1 MRSRTLWIVAAVLTL
16 ACAAY
21 QRVTGPTWPAR
32 GSVELAGEEIRYRL
46 PRSHAGPGDAAIAVR
61 APADARGTLSFRRHA
76 TNDAWTRVAM
86 LRRGD
91 ELAALLPHQPPAGKL
106 DYSIFVIR
114 ATEGVALGGPITL
127 RFRGDVPPWVL
138 VPHILLMFLGMLW
151 ATRAGLEKLASEPRY
166 AGLIVWTLI
175 LLGVGGLLLGP
186 AVQKFSFGEWWTGWP
201 YGTDLDPQQDR
212 RRLAGVGRRVV
223 CQSART
229 ALRGLVGRRR
239 GRTHPGR
246 LRYSAQLVWQP
257 NPQPVVPGLLF
268 VFSRS
273 IIEGTFGCA
282 LAYSFL
288 NARFRAWRQM
298 AKTERTRNGVSA

>member
-1 MRSRTLWIVAAVLTL
+1 MRSRTLWIVAAVLTV

-32 GSVELAGEEIRYRL
+32 GTVELAGEEIRYRL

-61 APADARGTLSFRRHA
+61 APTDARGTLSFRRHA
-76 TNDAWTRVAM
+76 TNDAWTSVAM

-91 ELAALLPHQPPAGKL
+91 ELTALLPHQPPAGKL

-166 AGLIVWTLI
+166 AGFIV
-175 LLGVGGLLLGP
+175 
-186 AVQKFSFGEWWTGWP
+186 WP
-201 YGTDLDPQQDR
+201 YGTDLTDNKTAVAWLAWVVAWFANR
-212 RRLAGVGRRVV
+212 RSPRSAGWWVVAAAVLTLAVFAIPH
-223 CQSART
+223 S
-229 ALRGLVGRRR
+229 
-239 GRTHPGR
+239 
-246 LRYSAQLVWQP
+246 
-257 NPQPVVPGLLF
+257 LF
-268 VFSRS
+268 GSE
-273 IIEGTFGCA
+273 I
-282 LAYSFL
+282 
-288 NARFRAWRQM
+288 
-298 AKTERTRNGVSA
+298 RNR

>member
-32 GSVELAGEEIRYRL
+32 GSVGLAGEEIRYRL

-201 YGTDLDPQQDR
+201 YGTDLTDNKTAVAWLAWVVAWFANR
-212 RRLAGVGRRVV
+212 RAPRSADWWVVAAAVLTLAVFAIPH
-223 CQSART
+223 S
-229 ALRGLVGRRR
+229 
-239 GRTHPGR
+239 
-246 LRYSAQLVWQP
+246 
-257 NPQPVVPGLLF
+257 LF
-268 VFSRS
+268 GSQIHNR
-273 IIEGTFGCA
+273 
-282 LAYSFL
+282 
-288 NARFRAWRQM
+288 
-298 AKTERTRNGVSA
+298 

>member
-1 MRSRTLWIVAAVLTL
+1 MRSRTLWIVAAVLTV

-32 GSVELAGEEIRYRL
+32 GTVELAGEEIRYRL

-61 APADARGTLSFRRHA
+61 APTDARGTLSFRRHA
-76 TNDAWTRVAM
+76 TNDAWTSVAM

-91 ELAALLPHQPPAGKL
+91 ELTALLPHQPPAGKL

-201 YGTDLDPQQDR
+201 YGTDLTDNKTAVAWLAWVAAWFANR
-212 RRLAGVGRRVV
+212 RAPRSAGWWVVAAAVLTLAVFAIPH
-223 CQSART
+223 S
-229 ALRGLVGRRR
+229 
-239 GRTHPGR
+239 
-246 LRYSAQLVWQP
+246 
-257 NPQPVVPGLLF
+257 LF
-268 VFSRS
+268 GSE
-273 IIEGTFGCA
+273 I
-282 LAYSFL
+282 
-288 NARFRAWRQM
+288 
-298 AKTERTRNGVSA
+298 RNR